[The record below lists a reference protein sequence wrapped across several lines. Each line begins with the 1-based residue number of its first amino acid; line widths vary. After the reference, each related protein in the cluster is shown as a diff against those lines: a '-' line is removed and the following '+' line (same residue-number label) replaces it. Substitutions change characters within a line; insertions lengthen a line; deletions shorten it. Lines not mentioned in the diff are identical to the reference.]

1 MPTVSVNGISLFY
14 TDTGDGE
21 VVLLIHGLGS
31 SSGDWE
37 PQVPVLASRY
47 RVLAVDLRG
56 HGQSSKP
63 AGPYSIAMFADDVAE
78 LIEALGVSPC
88 HVVGLSL
95 GAMITLELAATRA
108 DIVRSAVVVNAGPH
122 FVPST
127 LRQKAMVLQRMLVV
141 RTVGL
146 EKLGHVVAER
156 TLPNEDQVELRE
168 RVAAVIADN
177 DKDAYVAS
185 MKAII
190 GWSVV
195 DRLGQIT
202 SPVLVVASEYDYTPV
217 SAKVAIVDG
226 AEDALLIVVT
236 GARHLLPVEMP
247 DTFNEI
253 LITFLAAISSLSASN

>member
-37 PQVPVLASRY
+37 LQIPVLASRY

-63 AGPYSIAMFADDVAE
+63 AGPYSVAMFADDVAE
-78 LIEALGVSPC
+78 LMKALGVAPC
-88 HVVGLSL
+88 HVAGLSL
-95 GAMITLELAATRA
+95 GAMTTLELAATRP
-108 DIVRSAVVVNAGPH
+108 DIVKSAVVVNAGPH
-122 FVPST
+122 VVPST
-127 LRQKAMVLQRMLVV
+127 LKEKAMVWQRLLLA

-146 EKLGHVVAER
+146 ERLGNLVAER
-156 TLPNEDQVELRE
+156 TLPNEDQAELRE
-168 RVAAVIADN
+168 RVATAIADN
-177 DKDAYVAS
+177 DKDAYIAS

-195 DRLGQIT
+195 DRLDQIT

-217 SAKVAIVDG
+217 SAKVTIVDG
-226 AEDALLIVVT
+226 ADDALLIVVT
-236 GARHLLPVEMP
+236 GARHLLPVEKP

-253 LITFLAAISSLSASN
+253 LITWLANR